1 MGLNPEL
8 AKQVGE
14 MLRQAREEK
23 GLTLGQVGTATFVSE
38 RFLSALEGGRWE
50 NLPGRAYALGYLKI
64 YARFLGLEQEKI
76 LELFHRAYGEEKHA
90 EGEEQRV
97 PGIPFKKPK
106 NRRKKVLLVLLGLF
120 VALCG
125 VLLVFLAFPSLLSP
139 QREGNSPSPSS
150 EVATPAALELSPSP
164 EMPKATFAVV
174 LRLKAE
180 DVAWVDVSSL
190 GVTMFSGVLVPGKT
204 YVFQSDGPIEVTGEN
219 GNKVRA
225 WINEREAGYLTG
237 DSGSFQEV
245 FTP

>member
-1 MGLNPEL
+1 
-8 AKQVGE
+8 

-38 RFLSALEGGRWE
+38 RFLSALEEGEWG
-50 NLPGRAYALGYLKI
+50 NLPGRTYALGYLKI
-64 YARFLGLEQEKI
+64 YARFLGLDQEKI
-76 LELFHRAYGEEKHA
+76 LELFHRAYEEEERREEKGRRA
-90 EGEEQRV
+90 PEV
-97 PGIPFKKPK
+97 PFKKPK
-106 NRRKKVLLVLLGLF
+106 NRRKRVLLVLLGLF

-125 VLLVFLAFPSLLSP
+125 VFLVFLAFPSLLSLR
-139 QREGNSPSPSS
+139 REGNSPLLSS
-150 EVATPAALELSPSP
+150 EVATPAVLEPSPSP
-164 EMPKATFAVV
+164 ETPKATFAVV
-174 LRLKAE
+174 LRLEAE

-204 YVFQSDGPIEVTGEN
+204 YIFRSDGPVEVTGEN

-225 WINEREAGYLTG
+225 WVNEREVGYLTG